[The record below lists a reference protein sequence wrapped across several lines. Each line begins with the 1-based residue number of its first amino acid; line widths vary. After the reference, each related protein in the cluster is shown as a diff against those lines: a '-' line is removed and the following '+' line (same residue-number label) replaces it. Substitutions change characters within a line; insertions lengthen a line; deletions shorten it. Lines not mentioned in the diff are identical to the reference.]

1 MYREVG
7 ARAGLAGAIDCYWFR
22 TGREDGGTLV
32 NRILPDGCMD
42 IIVNLG
48 DPILGDGAAVG
59 GTAFVVGAMSTA
71 RRVLLRGRIDTIGI
85 RFRAGMAPGYL
96 REDASR
102 LTDALV
108 DLGAFWRPAEARELA
123 ERLAEARTDRDRAG
137 VLDSVLASGRA
148 PQHDVGVSSAL
159 RAIRQARG
167 MTTVR
172 ELARTAGMSP
182 RQLQRRFA
190 ERVGLSPKLAAR
202 IARFGHAAKLLR
214 ERTTWTGARV
224 AMAAGYHDQPHMV
237 RDFHDLAGLSPSAYL
252 AERVASVQDEGSGV
266 A

>member
-1 MYREVG
+1 MYREVMAG
-7 ARAGLAGAIDCYWFR
+7 AGLAGVVDCYWFR
-22 TGREDGGTLV
+22 SGREDGSAVV

-48 DPILGDGAAVG
+48 DPLLGDDGPNRR
-59 GTAFVVGAMSTA
+59 TAFVVGAMSTA
-71 RRVLLRGRIDTIGI
+71 RRVLLRGRIDTVGI
-85 RFRAGMAPGYL
+85 RFRAGTAPGFL

-108 DLGAFWRPAEARELA
+108 DLDAFWRPVETRELVD
-123 ERLAEARTDRDRAG
+123 RLHEARTDRDRAS
-137 VLDSVLASGRA
+137 VLDSVLEPRHTA
-148 PQHDVGVSSAL
+148 PYDAPVSSAI

-167 MTTVR
+167 RATVR
-172 ELARTAGMSP
+172 ELAQMAGMSP

-214 ERTTWTGARV
+214 EHTTWTGARV

-237 RDFHDLAGLSPSAYL
+237 REFHDLAGLSPTAYL
-252 AERVASVQDEGSGV
+252 AERVASVQDEADSTP
-266 A
+266 